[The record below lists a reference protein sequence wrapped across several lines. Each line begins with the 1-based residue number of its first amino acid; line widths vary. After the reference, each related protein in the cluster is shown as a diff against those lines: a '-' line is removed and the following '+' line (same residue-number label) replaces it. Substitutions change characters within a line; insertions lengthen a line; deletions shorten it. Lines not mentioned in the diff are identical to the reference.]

1 MSIDTPLIFDR
12 VVKRYGRTEA
22 LKGVSFSLPAGTVTG
37 LIGPNG
43 SGKSTILKLMSGAL
57 RPDDGRILVPDGLSR
72 MGLQTEGFSVPLRI
86 SGRAWLDHHGRMDG
100 SKPDAFFDEMVRRL
114 GMGPILGRS
123 AKGYSKGML
132 KKLGILQAF
141 LGSPP
146 VVLLDEPFEGLDPV
160 DRNEFMHLVRAYAAS
175 GKLVLISSH
184 ILFELDEACDRILI
198 LRQGELSHDL
208 GRERE
213 DLSGLYLRLFRGDI

>member
-1 MSIDTPLIFDR
+1 MSIDTSLIFER

-22 LKGVSFSLPAGTVTG
+22 LKGVSFAIPSGSVTG

-43 SGKSTILKLMSGAL
+43 SGKSTILKLMAGAL
-57 RPDDGRILVPDGLSR
+57 RPDDGDIRIPETLSR

-86 SGRAWLDHHGRMDG
+86 SGKAWLDHHGRMDG
-100 SKPDAFFDEMVRRL
+100 SKPDDFFETLVRRL
-114 GMGPILGRS
+114 GMGPILGKS

-160 DRNEFMHLVRAYAAS
+160 DRHEFMHLVRAYAAL
-175 GKLVLISSH
+175 GNLVLISSH

-198 LRQGELSHDL
+198 LKEGSLAYDL

-213 DLSGLYLRLFRGDI
+213 DLSGLYLRLFKGDV